1 MEDLQI
7 IGLLFQRSETAI
19 FALQQKFGGLCRS
32 IISNILP
39 DRRDVEE
46 CVSDTF
52 LRVWNSIPPQRPA
65 RLDSYIARI
74 ARNVALDRYDY
85 NTASMRN
92 TGMTLA
98 FEELALYLPSRD
110 QETDALEFRTFL
122 NRFLRSLPKTSR
134 MMFVRRYWYGESIAQ
149 IADAFEC
156 SEEKVKST
164 LFRTRN
170 KLRQSMIKE
179 GIYL

>member
-1 MEDLQI
+1 MEDQQI

-32 IISNILP
+32 IISNILT
-39 DRRDVEE
+39 DSRDVEE
-46 CVSDTF
+46 CISDTY
-52 LRVWNSIPPQRPA
+52 LRVWNSIPPQHPA
-65 RLDSYIARI
+65 RLDSYLARI

-85 NTASMRN
+85 NTASMRS
-92 TGMTLA
+92 TSMTLA
-98 FEELALYLPSRD
+98 YEELALYLPSRR
-110 QETDALEFRTFL
+110 EEPDALEFRSFI
-122 NRFLRSLPKTSR
+122 NPFLRGLPKVSR
-134 MMFVRRYWYGESIAQ
+134 MMFIRRYWYGESIAQ

-164 LFRTRN
+164 LFRIRN
-170 KLRQSMIKE
+170 KLREAMIKE

>member
-39 DRRDVEE
+39 DSRDVEE
-46 CVSDTF
+46 CMSDAF
-52 LRVWNSIPPQRPA
+52 LRVWNSIPPQRPE

-98 FEELALYLPSRD
+98 FEELALYLPSRE
-110 QETDALEFRTFL
+110 QETDAVEFKSFI
-122 NRFLRSLPKTSR
+122 NRFLRGLPKASR

-156 SEEKVKST
+156 SEEKVQST

-170 KLRQSMIKE
+170 KLRQAMIKE